1 MPKTIMFNLNMVFQ
15 KVEDLSDF
23 NVFDAR
29 GNLVPALGKDYFV
42 INNSGQL
49 ESYRIRTGMDHALL
63 KRYRDENRLYIFD
76 RMASVEIDPSKVITC
91 LWNDE

>member
-1 MPKTIMFNLNMVFQ
+1 MVFQ

-23 NVFDAR
+23 NVIDGR

-49 ESYRIRTGMDHALL
+49 ESYRIQIGTSIDLL

-76 RMASVEIDPSKVITC
+76 RMASVDIDPNKVITC
-91 LWNDE
+91 LWNDEQQTLS